1 MFPSV
6 SQFSKRADGMPEAM
20 PPSAFERN
28 TPKFR
33 PGAGA
38 PAPMPVYPKSPKK
51 PAGGLSIPKE
61 NNYKPV
67 GSGASAAFG
76 GSLGGG
82 GGPMGRK

>member
-1 MFPSV
+1 MYPRN
-6 SQFSKRADGMPEAM
+6 SQFSTRADGMPEAM

-28 TPKFR
+28 TPTPKAT
-33 PGAGA
+33 PKLTPVV
-38 PAPMPVYPKSPKK
+38 PAVPKK
-51 PAGGLSIPKE
+51 QVGASIEGSKSIFVPK
-61 NNYKPV
+61 